1 MKRIVPVVLAVLVLA
16 LGLAGCSKYV
26 THYSA
31 IGHATTN
38 DSDSASMSFM
48 EFDGTEVF
56 KLKCSGDQAAIR
68 YSGQLKTGALS
79 VYYDCGGEKQELFSL
94 RSGDDVHGTG
104 GELPKNTVYIIV
116 ETSEK
121 CTNGALSFE
130 VAYD

>member
-68 YSGQLKTGALS
+68 YSGQLETGAQFAQAQGFMGRKRQPGPRS
-79 VYYDCGGEKQELFSL
+79 VRYAHSRED
-94 RSGDDVHGTG
+94 RT
-104 GELPKNTVYIIV
+104 
-116 ETSEK
+116 
-121 CTNGALSFE
+121 
-130 VAYD
+130 